1 MVGIMRI
8 AMHVAAFGL
17 GMQAHVFGACH
28 RLEVERFE
36 AEDRM
41 ILEVVHVVHVDA
53 RLER

>member
-8 AMHVAAFGL
+8 AVRIAALGP

-41 ILEVVHVVHVDA
+41 ILEVVDVVNVDA